1 MLKQSMPL
9 NTVSARQIPTRA
21 HGFKQRQLRS
31 IFAKPLEK
39 LIGKPITPSEQ
50 QAQELLDGLWQGDP
64 LMDQLVDWIC
74 EADGKQRKQLF
85 DHALQHGIDDM
96 VDCPQP
102 IANFFSMIN
111 QPPAWLDPEQLNI
124 AQEFM
129 HSIGIN
135 ANYILKDMALMGG
148 YLLSGFN
155 QALVLTGALNKNA
168 SQRLAETSK
177 WWIECTAV
185 NGLQRF
191 SNGFKTTVHVRMIHS
206 LVRRNLQRKA
216 EWKMDESGLPICQI
230 DMAATNLAFCS
241 LFLLGLRGIGIFP
254 TPRESKAVMHFW
266 KYLGWIMGV
275 DERWLVDT
283 ETDGHVLLY
292 HTMLT
297 QSEPDWTS
305 KALGYAL
312 SQEPLNK
319 HYDKLETLQRK
330 WDYHKRLSISQF
342 FLGRQKMR
350 LLGIEQRVL
359 PWYPFMLLP
368 YNAVT
373 YYAQRHVPIL
383 SKRQLQKGRQEQLD
397 YQKGFGSK
405 GHAIIEPDKKHPA
418 YIGS

>member
-1 MLKQSMPL
+1 MLTDAQRFSPFATHKIP
-9 NTVSARQIPTRA
+9 ARARA
-21 HGFKQRQLRS
+21 FKQRQLNP
-31 IFAKPLEK
+31 IVAKPLAK
-39 LIGKPITPSEQ
+39 LLGKSITPSEQ
-50 QAQELLDGLWQGDP
+50 QTQALLSGLWQGDL

-85 DHALQHGIDDM
+85 DQALQHGIDNM

-102 IANFFSMIN
+102 IADFFSMVN
-111 QPPAWLDPEQLNI
+111 QPPAWLDPKQLEI
-124 AQEFM
+124 AQQFM

-177 WWIECTAV
+177 WWLDCTEI
-185 NGLQRF
+185 NGLERF
-191 SNGFKTTVHVRMIHS
+191 SQGFKSTVHVRMIHA

-216 EWKMDESGLPICQI
+216 EWKMDEWGLPICQI

-254 TPRESKAVMHFW
+254 TSRESKAVMHFW

-275 DERWLVDT
+275 DEQWLVNT
-283 ETDGHVLLY
+283 EIDGHVLLH

-305 KALGYAL
+305 KALGHAL

-319 HYDKLETLQRK
+319 HYDKWEVVQRQ
-330 WDYHKRLSISQF
+330 WDYQKRLSISQF
-342 FLGRQKMR
+342 FLGRQRMR
-350 LLGIEQRVL
+350 LLGIEQRIL
-359 PWYPFMLLP
+359 PWYPFILVP
-368 YNAVT
+368 YNAASYFV
-373 YYAQRHVPIL
+373 QRHVPGL
-383 SKRQLQKGRQEQLD
+383 NKRQQQKGRQQQLS
-397 YQKGFGSK
+397 YQKGFGAK
-405 GHAIIEPDKKHPA
+405 GHTIIKPDKKHPA
-418 YIGS
+418 YV